1 MRQTANSL
9 LYTVLSLGKWFVVAI
24 SIIGIFPSLFSL
36 YKILR
41 KRWKLRPVIFIP
53 AVSGLVLFTSLL
65 VVCVLLNLLLTIVPP
80 IDGLTVAEAEIEL
93 FDHDLQISLPQ
104 GQTKQSCSQHI
115 VELQIPTAGTVILR
129 GESVT
134 VRPVDVNYYNSRPA
148 TPSTSSSQP
157 TDIPEPSNTPLT
169 TPVPTETST
178 TELNTDGLICV
189 PNVCAMEEAAA
200 VAMLAECGLDSQ
212 VFWTYPDELFSE
224 QYYIIDQS
232 IPAGSYVAPGTL
244 VEIER
249 GITQTETSSFIP
261 ETTEMVV
268 VPNVYSLEESAA
280 ITILAEN
287 KLTSSVYWSEG
298 NDTPQDEYFVI
309 AQSIPS
315 GSIVPVGTEI
325 KLERGI
331 VQPGTSVI
339 VPDVVGME
347 QTAATKLLVATGL
360 QFQVSWSAETDDQ
373 AGQYYIESQS
383 FPKGT
388 TVPAGTLVE
397 LMLTTSAP

>member
-1 MRQTANSL
+1 MSNTMNQI
-9 LYTVLSLGKWFVVAI
+9 LSLALSFWKWILLVAALMGVI
-24 SIIGIFPSLFSL
+24 PLIYYLVKYITKKRTNPAIRFP
-36 YKILR
+36 
-41 KRWKLRPVIFIP
+41 VMFI
-53 AVSGLVLFTSLL
+53 ASLL
-65 VVCVLLNLLLTIVPP
+65 VILMIACGVVNLLCTTVPP
-80 IDGLTVAEAEIEL
+80 ITGLTVAEAKLEL
-93 FDHDLQISLPQ
+93 FRCGLTISLPQ
-104 GQTKQSCSQHI
+104 GQIWENDDQFYVVNQK
-115 VELQIPTAGTVILR
+115 TAEGTIILR
-129 GESVT
+129 GS
-134 VRPVDVNYYNSRPA
+134 PVVVEVADTNY
-148 TPSTSSSQP
+148 SSSQSKPIATNPP
-157 TDIPEPSNTPLT
+157 TASPEPSNTPLT

-189 PNVCAMEEAAA
+189 PNVCAMEEVAA

-212 VFWTYPDELFSE
+212 VFWTYPDELVSE

-244 VEIER
+244 IEIER
-249 GITQTETSSFIP
+249 GITQTETSFIP
-261 ETTEMVV
+261 ETTEMVL

-287 KLTSSVYWSEG
+287 RLTSSVYWSEG
-298 NDTPQDEYFVI
+298 NDTPQDEYYVI

-360 QFQVSWSAETDDQ
+360 QFQVSWSAETDDY

-383 FPKGT
+383 LPKGT
-388 TVPAGTLVE
+388 TVPAGTLIE
-397 LMLTTSAP
+397 LMLTTTAP